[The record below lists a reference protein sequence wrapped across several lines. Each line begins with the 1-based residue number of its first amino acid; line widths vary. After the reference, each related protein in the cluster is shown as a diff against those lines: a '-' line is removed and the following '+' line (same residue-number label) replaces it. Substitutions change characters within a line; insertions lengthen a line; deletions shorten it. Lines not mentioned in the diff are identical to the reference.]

1 MAAQIEGGNVMCFT
15 TTVDLINLDE
25 LSPTQQ
31 KQLDALKQ
39 KLQARKEALQ
49 KRADEI
55 GQGLQKLD
63 QRTKG

>member
-15 TTVDLINLDE
+15 TTVNLINFDE
-25 LSPTQQ
+25 LSPTQK
-31 KQLDALKQ
+31 KQLDELKQ

-49 KRADEI
+49 KRVDEI

-63 QRTKG
+63 QKLNG